1 MAVAKLKKLKNK
13 LTSST
18 SKLAIIYGGNELGVQ
33 LAEQLTKLER
43 DVVIIDEDPQQLKQI
58 QEKID
63 VMTLAGSGVD
73 IERLKQVGINRT
85 ELMLAVSDNDE
96 KNVLTSIYANRLG
109 VEQIIT
115 KVDDYDYLTDNNS
128 LLNDELGIDLIVN
141 PCRIVVD
148 QITNLIRP
156 TMKTG
161 IESFISGK
169 IKLSE
174 MTVTHRSPLAFNR
187 LSEIDLPT
195 NSLVICI
202 LRRNRLFI
210 PDGDHKIYPG
220 DTVYILGKKG
230 LRTRLGQ
237 FLNKSQRKKEKV
249 VLAGGSNISYQLT
262 KILNQKRTVLTLI
275 EENRTCCEEL
285 AEEISDILV
294 LNGRP
299 TNIDLL
305 KEEGIDQADIFV
317 AAGNE
322 DEKNLLTG
330 LVAKKLG
337 AKKVITIVNSL
348 EYSYFSEIVNVD
360 TILTP
365 QILVLEKMLDF
376 LHQGQV
382 DTETILDGQMHLL
395 KTDVPKRI
403 ANKQVKVKDLN
414 KSSDLI
420 VGIVNREEKLII
432 PDGGLELKQN
442 DQLLVFTLA
451 AKSNIKQELFS
462 SF

>member
-1 MAVAKLKKLKNK
+1 MAVTKLKELKNK
-13 LTSST
+13 VTSST
-18 SKLAIIYGGNELGVQ
+18 AKLAIIYGGNELGFQ
-33 LAEQLTKLER
+33 LAEQLTKLGR
-43 DVVIIDEDPQQLKQI
+43 DVVIIDEDPQLLKQI

-85 ELMLAVSDNDE
+85 ELILAVSNNDE
-96 KNVLTSIYANRLG
+96 KNILTSIYANRLG
-109 VEQIIT
+109 VERIVA
-115 KVDDYDYLTDNNS
+115 KVEDYDYLTDNNS

-141 PCRIVVD
+141 PCKIVVD

-156 TMKTG
+156 TMKPG

-169 IKLSE
+169 VKLSE
-174 MTVTHRSPLAFNR
+174 ITVTHRSSLAFDR
-187 LSEIDLPT
+187 LSEVELPA

-210 PDGDHKIYPG
+210 PDGDHKVYPG
-220 DTVYILGKKG
+220 DTIYILGKKG
-230 LRTRLGQ
+230 LRTKLSR
-237 FLNKSQRKKEKV
+237 FLNKSQSKKEKI
-249 VLAGGSNISYQLT
+249 VLAGGSSISYQLT
-262 KILNQKRTVLTLI
+262 KILNQKRTIVTLI
-275 EENRTCCEEL
+275 EENKTCCEEL
-285 AEEISDILV
+285 AKEISDTLI

-305 KEEGIDQADIFV
+305 KEEGIDQSDVFV
-317 AAGNE
+317 AAGDK
-322 DEKNLLTG
+322 DEENLLTG
-330 LVAKKLG
+330 LVANELG
-337 AKKVITIVNSL
+337 AKRVITIVNSL

-365 QILVLEKMLDF
+365 QILVLEKILDF

-382 DTETILDGQMHLL
+382 NTKTILDGQMHLL
-395 KTDVPKRI
+395 KVDVPNRI
-403 ANKQVKVKDLN
+403 ANKQIKVKDLN

-420 VGIVNREEKLII
+420 VGIVNRDKDLII
-432 PDGGLELKQN
+432 PDGELKLKPD

-451 AKSNIKQELFS
+451 AKSNIEQELFNGY
-462 SF
+462 

>member
-237 FLNKSQRKKEKV
+237 FLNKSQRKK
-249 VLAGGSNISYQLT
+249 
-262 KILNQKRTVLTLI
+262 KR
-275 EENRTCCEEL
+275 
-285 AEEISDILV
+285 
-294 LNGRP
+294 
-299 TNIDLL
+299 
-305 KEEGIDQADIFV
+305 
-317 AAGNE
+317 
-322 DEKNLLTG
+322 
-330 LVAKKLG
+330 
-337 AKKVITIVNSL
+337 
-348 EYSYFSEIVNVD
+348 
-360 TILTP
+360 
-365 QILVLEKMLDF
+365 
-376 LHQGQV
+376 
-382 DTETILDGQMHLL
+382 
-395 KTDVPKRI
+395 
-403 ANKQVKVKDLN
+403 
-414 KSSDLI
+414 
-420 VGIVNREEKLII
+420 
-432 PDGGLELKQN
+432 
-442 DQLLVFTLA
+442 
-451 AKSNIKQELFS
+451 
-462 SF
+462 

>member
-1 MAVAKLKKLKNK
+1 M
-13 LTSST
+13 
-18 SKLAIIYGGNELGVQ
+18 
-33 LAEQLTKLER
+33 
-43 DVVIIDEDPQQLKQI
+43 
-58 QEKID
+58 
-63 VMTLAGSGVD
+63 
-73 IERLKQVGINRT
+73 
-85 ELMLAVSDNDE
+85 
-96 KNVLTSIYANRLG
+96 
-109 VEQIIT
+109 
-115 KVDDYDYLTDNNS
+115 
-128 LLNDELGIDLIVN
+128 
-141 PCRIVVD
+141 
-148 QITNLIRP
+148 
-156 TMKTG
+156 
-161 IESFISGK
+161 
-169 IKLSE
+169 
-174 MTVTHRSPLAFNR
+174 
-187 LSEIDLPT
+187 
-195 NSLVICI
+195 
-202 LRRNRLFI
+202 
-210 PDGDHKIYPG
+210 
-220 DTVYILGKKG
+220 
-230 LRTRLGQ
+230 
-237 FLNKSQRKKEKV
+237 
-249 VLAGGSNISYQLT
+249 T